1 VRFVLGFICLNG
13 GIMDVQ
19 NAVGLSALGK
29 VQTQSPATVGA
40 PAAPGAGAAAPQP
53 LPGAASATAALPASQ
68 PSVPPATLSQAAETL
83 QKQVSQQAPSVAL
96 TAGLDPNGGHPGQLL
111 VELKDKQTQQVFVRY
126 YVPSEQV
133 VKVAAQGADQP
144 MAPGSLLQEKA

>member
-1 VRFVLGFICLNG
+1 
-13 GIMDVQ
+13 MDVQ

-29 VQTQSPATVGA
+29 VQTQTPSTVGA
-40 PAAPGAGAAAPQP
+40 VTTPGAGAAAPQP
-53 LPGAASATAALPASQ
+53 LPGAASATAALPAPQ

-96 TAGLDPNGGHPGQLL
+96 TAGLDPSGGHPGQLL

>member
-1 VRFVLGFICLNG
+1 
-13 GIMDVQ
+13 MDVQ

-29 VQTQSPATVGA
+29 VQTQTPSTVGA
-40 PAAPGAGAAAPQP
+40 AAPGAGAAAPQP
-53 LPGAASATAALPASQ
+53 LPGAASATAALPAPQ

-96 TAGLDPNGGHPGQLL
+96 TAGLDPSGGHPGQLL

-133 VKVAAQGADQP
+133 VKVAQQGADQP

>member
-1 VRFVLGFICLNG
+1 
-13 GIMDVQ
+13 MDVQ

-29 VQTQSPATVGA
+29 VQTQTPRSVGA
-40 PAAPGAGAAAPQP
+40 VAAPGAGAAAPQP
-53 LPGAASATAALPASQ
+53 LPGVASATAALPAPQ
-68 PSVPPATLSQAAETL
+68 PSVPPATLAQAAETL
-83 QKQVSQQAPSVAL
+83 QKQVNQQAPSVAL
-96 TAGLDPNGGHPGQLL
+96 TAGLDPSGGHPGQLL

-133 VKVAAQGADQP
+133 VKAAAQGADQP

>member
-1 VRFVLGFICLNG
+1 VLFVWGFICLNG

-19 NAVGLSALGK
+19 NAVKFSSPGK
-29 VQTQSPATVGA
+29 LQTGA
-40 PAAPGAGAAAPQP
+40 PTASASTPGSGPNLAQTGATASTATAGV
-53 LPGAASATAALPASQ
+53 LPGAAPNSL
-68 PSVPPATLSQAAETL
+68 PPATLAQAADAL

-96 TAGLDPNGGHPGQLL
+96 TAGLDPDGGHPGQLL

-133 VKVAAQGADQP
+133 VKAAAQSPDQP
-144 MAPGSLLQEKA
+144 MTPGSLLQEKA

>member
-1 VRFVLGFICLNG
+1 
-13 GIMDVQ
+13 MDVQ
-19 NAVGLSALGK
+19 NAIGF
-29 VQTQSPATVGA
+29 
-40 PAAPGAGAAAPQP
+40 AAPGVAQPQTSK
-53 LPGAASATAALPASQ
+53 AASALPAPGTGAVLPQPTPGTSAAAGVGPSALPA
-68 PSVPPATLSQAAETL
+68 VPPATLAQAADTL

-133 VKVAAQGADQP
+133 VKVAAQSADQP
-144 MAPGSLLQEKA
+144 MPPGSLLQEKA